1 MFTSMRVRLTITE
14 SKGGGEAPE
23 TIISERLIETES
35 HKRLTAKRA
44 AQILAREHPELG
56 VLAKAVIRTTRGW
69 MVSKSTE
76 PLRNC
81 GYHYIWRHFYVAAA
95 NDLRVIDP

>member
-1 MFTSMRVRLTITE
+1 MRVRLTITE
-14 SKGGGEAPE
+14 SKGGSEATE
-23 TIISERLIETES
+23 TMISERVIETES

-56 VLAKAVIRTTRGW
+56 VMTKAVTKTTRRW

-81 GYHYIWRHFYVAAA
+81 GYHYIWRHFYIAAA
-95 NDLRVIDP
+95 HDLSSR